1 MKRHK
6 PTDDEIL
13 EVLSTSM
20 SLRSNRQ
27 ILLRNATLQSS
38 TVNTSNTPISE
49 LAAQLELSRYDHPTE
64 IDGDYGSTLHN
75 VCYYSDF
82 EPSAPIL
89 INCRLEN
96 VSFVQCRFY
105 ETEFCNL
112 TLSDVAFLY
121 IDLHNV
127 GVSDLDLEGHL
138 WKAAMV
144 RNAFL
149 VQKSTWN
156 VRSAR
161 TTILEPRL
169 PISSDRPKERTFISA
184 RRFESLTPKAAK
196 SVLRYENCFK
206 SSLQAVENSQP
217 DLLVRLVDHKHTIA
231 QIVQE
236 CVSQNDMFFE
246 KYAYDASGSTHFCVR
261 SLILTGNRSRA

>member
-1 MKRHK
+1 MKRRN
-6 PTDDEIL
+6 PTDEEIL
-13 EVLSTSM
+13 EVLSTSVI
-20 SLRSNRQ
+20 LRSNCQ
-27 ILLRNATLQSS
+27 ILLKNTTLQSS
-38 TVNTSNTPISE
+38 TATTSNTPTNE

-64 IDGDYGSTLHN
+64 IDSDYGNTLHN

-89 INCRLEN
+89 INSRLQN

-138 WKAAMV
+138 WEAAMV

-149 VQKSTWN
+149 VQ
-156 VRSAR
+156 
-161 TTILEPRL
+161 
-169 PISSDRPKERTFISA
+169 
-184 RRFESLTPKAAK
+184 
-196 SVLRYENCFK
+196 
-206 SSLQAVENSQP
+206 
-217 DLLVRLVDHKHTIA
+217 
-231 QIVQE
+231 
-236 CVSQNDMFFE
+236 
-246 KYAYDASGSTHFCVR
+246 
-261 SLILTGNRSRA
+261 